1 MIDTVLVRNIM
12 RDWFDSWEKKLI
24 DDIWNDDEIPNK
36 NILYIL
42 MFLLLESR
50 IPFYNCL
57 QTWYNRNE
65 MQEFIQS
72 SYHRYW
78 IHIYIYTYLYL
89 INEKRNLCS
98 CEI

>member
-57 QTWYNRNE
+57 QTW
-65 MQEFIQS
+65 
-72 SYHRYW
+72 
-78 IHIYIYTYLYL
+78 
-89 INEKRNLCS
+89 
-98 CEI
+98 

>member
-50 IPFYNCL
+50 IPFYNRL

-65 MQEFIQS
+65 MQEFILKFISQILNP
-72 SYHRYW
+72 Y
-78 IHIYIYTYLYL
+78 IYIPICTL
-89 INEKRNLCS
+89 
-98 CEI
+98 

>member
-1 MIDTVLVRNIM
+1 M
-12 RDWFDSWEKKLI
+12 RKKLI
-24 DDIWNDDEIPNK
+24 DDIWNDDEIQNK

-65 MQEFIQS
+65 MQEFIQKFIS
-72 SYHRYW
+72 Q
-78 IHIYIYTYLYL
+78 ILNPYIYTYLYL